1 MRFRIRTR
9 HDISWPLGWAA
20 AALAVAAILTMIYS
34 MVFDHLGNTSPDPA
48 SWVVAYFLWLGGGL
62 AALLTLCIA
71 PLTAPTGRGW
81 GPALGA
87 LGIMLLGALFVLGQG
102 GGG

>member
-20 AALAVAAILTMIYS
+20 AALAVAGILTVIYS
-34 MVFDHLGNTSPDPA
+34 TAFDDLGNTSPDPA
-48 SWVVAYFLWLGGGL
+48 SWVVAQVLWLGGGL

-71 PLTAPTGRGW
+71 PLTTPTGRGW
-81 GPALGA
+81 KPALGA
-87 LGIMLLGALFVLGQG
+87 LGITLLAALSVLGQG
-102 GGG
+102 G